1 MKQSFNIQATGAA
14 FDTLSSR
21 LYSNPILAV
30 IRELS
35 TNAND
40 AHIEAGVDKPF
51 QLHIPTEDERFFNIR
66 DFGNGIPEDLIY
78 NIYTTFFMSTK
89 TEDENQ
95 TGYFGLG
102 SKSPY
107 SLVDKYKV
115 ISYCEGRKKTYMME
129 KSNGLPTV
137 EKVEDIPT
145 DEESGLEIYFD
156 YKDGNYYRF
165 MREAK
170 EFFKGTSFMPTIN
183 FPKDFDWEGFAKDR
197 TFYSNDA
204 IEISNNGYSTD
215 VSVNVAGVKFDIDIT
230 DVKGFSDKLKNCFYR
245 AGAKKI
251 NIMAGKSDVT
261 LTPSRETLH
270 YDDKT
275 IEFVYNKIISAVTSY
290 YEEIS
295 NKFDKLS
302 YTDMVNLINLQSW
315 DPQLNNRCKEKIKNL
330 FYDKSLFC
338 YHGGRGAHVDTVSP
352 VYPGGTNSWRRS
364 NKTYLV
370 DFNGIKSTVK
380 QSVVDNFLAGKTFD
394 EDGKCTSTS
403 FLNVIKSF
411 DTNTNYN
418 VLFPKD
424 YKNVNSLKAAIEFAG
439 DEVTVIKWADVC
451 ELKKKSEGEKR
462 KVGFKTRAT
471 YLKTASGSFENFWG
485 NNPELKEDEIG
496 VIISEDYPFSTMERL
511 CKILDIIEPGYKLAI
526 RPCKDSVFKTMK
538 SKNYQTLREYVEAK
552 CTEHMPEIENELKA
566 TRIRK
571 VLHENFGYGFSPEVF
586 AVLNDSKYDELAA
599 IDSNFSM
606 ARQLYTQDNYEHVCH
621 ACLEELKSDNLNIP
635 DYEFN
640 FDDFPMMRY
649 LGSVYSKKCAKEAF
663 DYMLM
668 YSKSDEYAEKKI
680 EKQIKSA

>member
-30 IRELS
+30 VRELS

-51 QLHIPTEDERFFNIR
+51 QLHIPTENERFFSIR

-137 EKVEDIPT
+137 EKIEDVPT
-145 DEESGLEIYFD
+145 SEESGLEIYFD
-156 YKDGNYYRF
+156 YKDGNYSRF

-170 EFFKGTSFMPTIN
+170 DFFKGTSFMPTIN
-183 FPKDFDWEGFAKDR
+183 FPEDFEWEEFAKDR
-197 TFYSNDA
+197 TFYSNDT
-204 IEISNNGYSTD
+204 IEIGNDSYRTY
-215 VSVNVAGVKFDIDIT
+215 VSVNVAGVKFNVDID
-230 DVKGFSDKLKNCFYR
+230 DVKGHSDDLDKCFRR
-245 AGAKKI
+245 AGVEKI

-275 IEFVYNKIISAVTSY
+275 IDFIYNKITSAVNDY
-290 YEEIS
+290 YQEIR
-295 NKFDKLS
+295 NNFDNLD
-302 YTDMVNLINLQSW
+302 YPEMINLINHQSW
-315 DPQLNNRCKEKIKNL
+315 DQQLNDRCKEKIKNT
-330 FYDKSLFC
+330 FYEKSLFC
-338 YHGGRGAHVDTVSP
+338 YHGGRGAHIDTVNP
-352 VYPGGTNSWRRS
+352 TRPGGTDSWRRS
-364 NKTYLV
+364 DKTYLV

-403 FLNVIKSF
+403 FLNVIKSL
-411 DTNTNYN
+411 DTNANYN
-418 VLFPKD
+418 VLFPKN
-424 YKNVNSLKAAIEFAG
+424 YKDANNLKAAIELAG
-439 DEVTVIKWADVC
+439 EKVVVVKWSDVC
-451 ELKKKSEGEKR
+451 ELKKSEGEKR

-471 YLKTASGSFENFWG
+471 YLKTASSGFNNFWG
-485 NNPELKEDEIG
+485 NNPDLEADEIG
-496 VIISEDYPFSTMERL
+496 VIIPEDYSNSKMERL
-511 CKILDIIEPGYKLAI
+511 CKIMDIIEPGYRLAI
-526 RPCKDSVFKTMK
+526 RPCKESVFKTMK
-538 SKNYQTLREYVEAK
+538 SKGYQTLAEYVESK
-552 CTEHMPEIENELKA
+552 CKEHMSLIENEIKA
-566 TRIRK
+566 TRIQQA
-571 VLHENFGYGFSPEVF
+571 LHRNFNYGFDADVF
-586 AVLNDSKYDELAA
+586 AALNDSKYDELAA
-599 IDSNFSM
+599 VDPNFAM
-606 ARQLYTQDNYEHVCH
+606 ARKLYTQENCERSCRN
-621 ACLEELKSDNLNIP
+621 CFEELGSGLNIP
-635 DYEFN
+635 NYSFN
-640 FDDFPMMRY
+640 FDDFPMMQY
-649 LGSVYSKKCAKEAF
+649 LGSIYNQEHARNAF

-668 YSKSDEYAEKKI
+668 YSKSEEYAEKKI
-680 EKQIKSA
+680 DKQIKSA